1 MSVAQPV
8 PYYRLRQLIYGKYG
22 EDRFAL
28 GCEITS
34 RWVAFETGK
43 KCSMED
49 VQYWCNL
56 LADEIQVHQSTPIT
70 VSQLKAL
77 QQLFGVA
84 NKLELFT
91 THSIPQL

>member
-28 GCEITS
+28 GCEITA
-34 RWVAFETGK
+34 RWVAFETHK
-43 KCSMED
+43 KCTMED

-56 LADEIQVHQSTPIT
+56 LADEIQVNQSTPIT

-77 QQLFGVA
+77 QQLFGVG